1 MTNTKVVTKHGFLL
15 MKVVRE
21 LSLKRMD
28 DQGLPHSYFKA
39 IKNIGPAAEDVC
51 RVVSDDD
58 GYWKYRFIKYS
69 APTATLESLPD
80 TLTLEQVDLFQW
92 DKHTKEAI
100 KLVWNNPKTIVKPPK
115 DAA

>member
-21 LSLKRMD
+21 LALKRMD
-28 DQGLPHSYFKA
+28 DRGLPHSYFKA

-51 RVVSDDD
+51 RIVSDDD

-69 APTATLESLPD
+69 APTATLEGLPD
-80 TLTLEQVDLFQW
+80 TLTLEQINIAEW
-92 DKHTKEAI
+92 DKQARDAI
-100 KLVWNNPKTIVKPPK
+100 KLAWSKPVQNNEPPK